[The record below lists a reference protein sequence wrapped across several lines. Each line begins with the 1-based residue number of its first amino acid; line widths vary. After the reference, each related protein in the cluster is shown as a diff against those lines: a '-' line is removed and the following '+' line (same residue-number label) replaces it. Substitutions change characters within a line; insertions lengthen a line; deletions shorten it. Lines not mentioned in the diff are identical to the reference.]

1 MEIKFRVWNGS
12 AYEYDVMVGK
22 FGAFYVNPMNNG
34 LDATDSASLSP
45 FNTKFS
51 DSVAIEQFTGEKCY
65 VTHSDLYVGDIME
78 RNLELFVIEFKHGSF
93 VCRSVD
99 KPHKSY
105 SLSIFTSVTS
115 VGNAGA
121 KIGNIHNNAEL
132 LEAESG
138 SCY

>member
-1 MEIKFRVWNGS
+1 MEIKFRAWDGVKLSYGEREDFDDSIGFRFEHFAMNGF
-12 AYEYDVMVGK
+12 K
-22 FGAFYVNPMNNG
+22 PI
-34 LDATDSASLSP
+34 L
-45 FNTKFS
+45 
-51 DSVAIEQFTGEKCY
+51 EQFTGEKCY

-121 KIGNIHNNAEL
+121 KIGNIHDNPEL
-132 LEAESG
+132 LEA
-138 SCY
+138 

>member
-1 MEIKFRVWNGS
+1 MEIKFRAW
-12 AYEYDVMVGK
+12 YDNKELLDVDTIFFDGDNPFVYLRKGESR
-22 FGAFYVNPMNNG
+22 FGQGGCPVV
-34 LDATDSASLSP
+34 L
-45 FNTKFS
+45 
-51 DSVAIEQFTGEKCY
+51 EQFTGEKCY